1 MDELTEMFS
10 KYLTGWAMSKAILED
25 YIETVAKLENST
37 PEIVKERIMK
47 KTELFFEQG
56 KAKPKGD

>member
-1 MDELTEMFS
+1 MNELTEMFS
-10 KYLTGWAMSKAILED
+10 KYLTAWAMSKAILED
-25 YIETVAKLENST
+25 YSETVAKLENTT

-56 KAKPKGD
+56 KIKPKDV